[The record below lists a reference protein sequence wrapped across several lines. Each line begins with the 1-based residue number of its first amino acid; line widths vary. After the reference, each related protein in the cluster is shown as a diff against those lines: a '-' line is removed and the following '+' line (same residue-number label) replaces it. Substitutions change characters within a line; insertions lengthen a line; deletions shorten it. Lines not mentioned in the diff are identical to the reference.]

1 MEQQQAT
8 PIVLDQACYQ
18 YDEQD
23 ETLAVDHVTLSVEK
37 GSFVAVLGHNGS
49 GKSTMAKLMN
59 AIYLPTEGKV
69 MVCGMDTTSE
79 EDVWS
84 IRKHAGMVFQNP
96 DNQIVANVVR
106 EDVAFGLENLGVP
119 REEMLPRIDEALSAV
134 RMTERADSA
143 PHMLSGGQKQRVAIA
158 GVLAMQPDVMIMD
171 EATAMLDPSGRK
183 DVLATVH
190 RLNKESGMTVVW
202 LTHYMEEAATADR
215 VVVLDSG
222 KAVMDGTPAQVFSR
236 VEEIKALGL
245 DVPPMA
251 ELALRLRNAGLPL
264 EENILTVTDMVKE
277 LKKTL
282 CPSKSST

>member
-1 MEQQQAT
+1 MENKQEW
-8 PIVLDQACYQ
+8 PIELELVSYR
-18 YDEQD
+18 YGEED
-23 ETLAVDHVTLSVEK
+23 ETPAVDQVSLQIEK

-59 AIYLPTEGKV
+59 AIYLPSDGKV
-69 MVCGMDTTSE
+69 TVCGMDTAN
-79 EDVWS
+79 EDDIWN
-84 IRKHAGMVFQNP
+84 IRRHAGMVFQNP

-119 REEMLPRIDEALSAV
+119 REEMLPRIDEALAAV
-134 RMTERADSA
+134 RMTERAESA

-158 GVLAMQPDVMIMD
+158 GVLAMQPDVIIMD

-183 DVLATVH
+183 DVLKTVR
-190 RLNKESGMTVVW
+190 RLNRDKGMTVVW
-202 LTHYMEEAATADR
+202 ITHYMEEAAAADR

-222 KAVMDGTPAQVFSR
+222 RAVMDGTPAQVFSH

-251 ELALRLRNAGLPL
+251 ELAMRLRGAGLSL
-264 EENILTVTDMVKE
+264 DENILTVADMVKE
-277 LKKTL
+277 LTNTL
-282 CPSKSST
+282 CPSKSNT